1 MRVLPLAGFMHYTIF
16 DTPILRDLMR
26 ALSVFLLRLRGWRIA
41 GQFPDIPKYV
51 LIAAP
56 HTSNWDFPLTLGV
69 CFALR
74 AKLYWMGKHTLFW
87 GPMGPLMRWLG
98 GIPVRRSRS
107 NSLVQQM
114 VEVYQR
120 SAKLVVAIPP
130 EGTRQRVK
138 EWKTGFYHIACGA
151 QVPVVLAYMDYA
163 RKECGFGPVFYP
175 TGDIEADM
183 LKIRA
188 FYQDKTGKYPDQQ

>member
-1 MRVLPLAGFMHYTIF
+1 MHYTIF

-26 ALSVFLLRLRGWRIA
+26 TLSIFLLRLRGWRID
-41 GQFPDIPKYV
+41 GNFPDLPKYV

-87 GPMGPLMRWLG
+87 GPLGPLMRWLG
-98 GIPVRRSRS
+98 GIPVLRSRS

-114 VEVYQR
+114 VAVYQR
-120 SAKLVVAIPP
+120 SDKLVVAIPP

-163 RKECGFGPVFYP
+163 RKVCGFGPVFYP
-175 TGDIEADM
+175 TGDIALDM
-183 LKIRA
+183 AQIQA
-188 FYQDKTGKYPDQQ
+188 FYQDKVGKYPDQH

>member
-1 MRVLPLAGFMHYTIF
+1 MHYTIF
-16 DTPILRDLMR
+16 DTPLLRSFMR
-26 ALSVFLLRLRGWRIA
+26 ALSILLLRLRGWRIE
-41 GQFPDIPKYV
+41 GNFPDLPKYV

-87 GPMGPLMRWLG
+87 GPLGPVMRWLG
-98 GIPVRRSRS
+98 GIPVMRSRN

-114 VEVYQR
+114 VTVYQQ
-120 SAKLVVAIPP
+120 SEQLVVAIPP

-151 QVPVVLAYMDYA
+151 QVPIVLAYMDYE

-175 TGDIEADM
+175 SGDIAAD
-183 LKIRA
+183 IPRIQA
-188 FYQDKTGKYPDQQ
+188 FYRDKVGKHPDQH

>member
-1 MRVLPLAGFMHYTIF
+1 MPDLMHYTIF
-16 DTPILRDLMR
+16 DTPLLRSLMR
-26 ALSVFLLRLRGWRIA
+26 TLSILLLRLRGWRIE
-41 GQFPDIPKYV
+41 GNFPDLPKYV

-87 GPMGPLMRWLG
+87 GPLGPVMRWLG
-98 GIPVRRSRS
+98 GIPVMRSRN

-114 VEVYQR
+114 VTVYQQ
-120 SAKLVVAIPP
+120 SEQLVVAIPP

-151 QVPVVLAYMDYA
+151 QVPIVLAYMDYA
-163 RKECGFGPVFYP
+163 RKVCGFGPVFYP
-175 TGDIEADM
+175 TGDIAADM
-183 LKIRA
+183 PRIQA
-188 FYQDKTGKYPDQQ
+188 FYCDKVGKHPDQH

>member
-1 MRVLPLAGFMHYTIF
+1 MHYTIF

-26 ALSVFLLRLRGWRIA
+26 ALSIFLLRLRGWRIA
-41 GQFPDIPKYV
+41 GQFPDLPKYV

-87 GPMGPLMRWLG
+87 GPMGPIMRWLG

-120 SAKLVVAIPP
+120 SDKLVVAIPP

-163 RKECGFGPVFYP
+163 RKECGFGPVFHP
-175 TGDIEADM
+175 CGDIEADM
-183 LKIRA
+183 PRIRA

>member
-1 MRVLPLAGFMHYTIF
+1 MPDSMHYTIF
-16 DTPILRDLMR
+16 DTPLLRDFMR
-26 ALSVFLLRLRGWRIA
+26 ALSIMLLRLRGWRIE
-41 GQFPDIPKYV
+41 GSFPDLPKYV

-87 GPMGPLMRWLG
+87 GPLGPVMRWLG
-98 GIPVRRSRS
+98 GIPVMRSRS

-114 VEVYQR
+114 VTVYQQSER
-120 SAKLVVAIPP
+120 LVVAIPP

-138 EWKTGFYHIACGA
+138 EWKTGFYHIAWGA
-151 QVPVVLAYMDYA
+151 QLPIVLAYMDYA
-163 RKECGFGPVFYP
+163 RKVCGFGPVFHP
-175 TGDIEADM
+175 TGDIAADM
-183 LKIRA
+183 PLIQD
-188 FYQDKTGKYPDQQ
+188 FYRDKVGKYPDQH

>member
-1 MRVLPLAGFMHYTIF
+1 MHYTIF

-26 ALSVFLLRLRGWRIA
+26 ALSIFLLRLRGWRID
-41 GQFPDIPKYV
+41 GSFPDLPKYV

-120 SAKLVVAIPP
+120 SDRLVVAIPP

-151 QVPVVLAYMDYA
+151 QVPVALAYMDYA
-163 RKECGFGPVFYP
+163 RKVCGFGPVFYP
-175 TGDIEADM
+175 TGDIAVDM
-183 LKIRA
+183 PQIQA
-188 FYQDKTGKYPDQQ
+188 FYQDKVGKYPDQH

>member
-26 ALSVFLLRLRGWRIA
+26 ALSIFLLRLRGWRIA
-41 GQFPDIPKYV
+41 GQFPDLPKYV

-87 GPMGPLMRWLG
+87 GPMGPIMRWLG

-120 SAKLVVAIPP
+120 SDKLVVAIPP

-175 TGDIEADM
+175 CGDIEADM
-183 LKIRA
+183 PRIRA

>member
-1 MRVLPLAGFMHYTIF
+1 MPDSMHYTIF
-16 DTPILRDLMR
+16 DTPLLRNFMR
-26 ALSVFLLRLRGWRIA
+26 ALSIMLLRLRGWRIE
-41 GQFPDIPKYV
+41 GNFPDLPKYV

-87 GPMGPLMRWLG
+87 GPLGPVMRWLG
-98 GIPVRRSRS
+98 GIPVMRSRN

-114 VEVYQR
+114 VTVYQQ
-120 SAKLVVAIPP
+120 SAQLVVAIPP

-151 QVPVVLAYMDYA
+151 QVPIVLAYMDYA
-163 RKECGFGPVFYP
+163 RKVCGFGPVFYP
-175 TGDIEADM
+175 TGDIAADM
-183 LKIRA
+183 SRIQD
-188 FYQDKTGKYPDQQ
+188 FYRDKVGKHPDQH

>member
-1 MRVLPLAGFMHYTIF
+1 MHHTIF

-26 ALSVFLLRLRGWRIA
+26 ALSIFLLRLRGWRID
-41 GQFPDIPKYV
+41 GNFPDLPKYV

-69 CFALR
+69 CFALQ

-87 GPMGPLMRWLG
+87 GPMAPVMRWLG
-98 GIPVRRSRS
+98 GIPVLRSRS

-114 VEVYQR
+114 VAVYQR
-120 SAKLVVAIPP
+120 SDKLVVAIPP

-163 RKECGFGPVFYP
+163 RKVCGFGPVFYP
-175 TGDIEADM
+175 CGDITVDM
-183 LKIRA
+183 PKIQA
-188 FYQDKTGKYPDQQ
+188 FYQDKVGKYPDQY

>member
-1 MRVLPLAGFMHYTIF
+1 MPDSMHYTIF
-16 DTPILRDLMR
+16 DTPLLRNFMR
-26 ALSVFLLRLRGWRIA
+26 ALSIMLLRLRGWRIE
-41 GQFPDIPKYV
+41 GNFPDLPKYV

-87 GPMGPLMRWLG
+87 GPLGPVMRWLG
-98 GIPVRRSRS
+98 GIPVMRSRN

-114 VEVYQR
+114 VTVYQQ
-120 SAKLVVAIPP
+120 SAQLVVAIPP

-151 QVPVVLAYMDYA
+151 QVPIVLAYMDYA
-163 RKECGFGPVFYP
+163 HKVCGFGPVFYP
-175 TGDIEADM
+175 TGDIVADM
-183 LKIRA
+183 PRIQD
-188 FYQDKTGKYPDQQ
+188 FYRDKVGKHPDQH

>member
-1 MRVLPLAGFMHYTIF
+1 MPDSMHYTIF
-16 DTPILRDLMR
+16 DTPLLRNFMH
-26 ALSVFLLRLRGWRIA
+26 ALSIMLLRLRGWRIE
-41 GQFPDIPKYV
+41 GNFPDLPKYV

-87 GPMGPLMRWLG
+87 GPLGPVMRWLG
-98 GIPVRRSRS
+98 GIPVMRSRN

-114 VEVYQR
+114 VTVYQQ
-120 SAKLVVAIPP
+120 SAQLVVAIPP

-151 QVPVVLAYMDYA
+151 QVPIVLAYMDYA
-163 RKECGFGPVFYP
+163 RKVCGFGPVFYP
-175 TGDIEADM
+175 TGDIVADM
-183 LKIRA
+183 PRIQD
-188 FYQDKTGKYPDQQ
+188 FYRDKVGKHPDQH

>member
-1 MRVLPLAGFMHYTIF
+1 MHYTIF

-26 ALSVFLLRLRGWRIA
+26 ALSIFLLRLRGWRIA
-41 GQFPDIPKYV
+41 GQFPDLPKYV

-87 GPMGPLMRWLG
+87 GPMGPIMRWLG

-120 SAKLVVAIPP
+120 SDKLVVAIPP

-151 QVPVVLAYMDYA
+151 QVPVVLTYMDYA

-175 TGDIEADM
+175 CGDIEADM
-183 LKIRA
+183 PRIRA